1 MFYFYL
7 NFTYLQKNFNF
18 FKKCIDIYKKILY
31 TLNCVEKC
39 SLSSVGQSNRLITG
53 GSKVQIL
60 EGAPFLNLII
70 WVGGRVAKG
79 GRLWSLVYQKPKLA
93 AHISDYMMNTGLIRG
108 TLNSKADDNP
118 ELGKKFPSVET
129 LYLVS

>member
-1 MFYFYL
+1 
-7 NFTYLQKNFNF
+7 
-18 FKKCIDIYKKILY
+18 
-31 TLNCVEKC
+31 
-39 SLSSVGQSNRLITG
+39 
-53 GSKVQIL
+53 
-60 EGAPFLNLII
+60 
-70 WVGGRVAKG
+70 
-79 GRLWSLVYQKPKLA
+79 LVYQKPKLA

>member
-1 MFYFYL
+1 ML
-7 NFTYLQKNFNF
+7 NIRST
-18 FKKCIDIYKKILY
+18 
-31 TLNCVEKC
+31 C

>member
-1 MFYFYL
+1 MWA
-7 NFTYLQKNFNF
+7 
-18 FKKCIDIYKKILY
+18 I
-31 TLNCVEKC
+31 
-39 SLSSVGQSNRLITG
+39 SSVGQSNRLITG

-60 EGAPFLNLII
+60 EGAPFFNLIT